1 MTTVTIIPAS
11 LLVILTYNF
20 GPLAKYLGSLIKDL
34 SWPQVFLIFVLI
46 FPRQCRGLLSSISDL
61 IERIKTLQWGGL
73 QGQIGDVATTVE
85 IARTSEA
92 KAEESV
98 SEAITET
105 ASKRIA
111 NALDDQEEIID
122 KEVMLHTSQSSYHHA

>member
-20 GPLAKYLGSLIKDL
+20 GPLVKYLGSLIKDL
-34 SWPQVFLIFVLI
+34 SWPQVFLIFALI

-61 IERIKTLQWGGL
+61 IGRIKTLQWGGL

-85 IARTSEA
+85 IAR
-92 KAEESV
+92 
-98 SEAITET
+98 
-105 ASKRIA
+105 
-111 NALDDQEEIID
+111 NF
-122 KEVMLHTSQSSYHHA
+122 